1 MSEDPSRQ
9 DIKSL
14 TIDLYAE
21 NERNVETNA
30 NKVKAQAPIA
40 KTAQRSSN
48 LRDYQKHATSSSKK
62 LLPNKT
68 YQPKVSKM
76 QKDVQ
81 SYIKK
86 TKEKEVR

>member
-14 TIDLYAE
+14 TIDLYAD
-21 NERNVETNA
+21 NEKNA
-30 NKVKAQAPIA
+30 EANTSKIKNQAQISKAVT
-40 KTAQRSSN
+40 KSTN
-48 LRDYQKHATSSSKK
+48 LRDYQKHATSTNKRM
-62 LLPNKT
+62 LPNKT
-68 YQPKVSKM
+68 HQPKVSKM

-81 SYIKK
+81 SYIKR